1 MEQSTS
7 PYYSMTVSSAGNR
20 VALFDANHNY
30 YIFDICGSKLY
41 QHTVESQPPKVDG
54 QDEKSAKKIERYRN
68 RQEKLLKASQQPLR
82 NRYVLT
88 VFIILK

>member
-1 MEQSTS
+1 
-7 PYYSMTVSSAGNR
+7 MTVSSAGNR

-41 QHTVESQPPKVDG
+41 QHTVESQPPKVDE

-82 NRYVLT
+82 NRYLLT
-88 VFIILK
+88 VFILLK